1 MANTSGSPDSG
12 FAGAGKAWLVFRS
25 LNAYRI
31 QFLTHDLFAGLTL
44 AAIAIPEQMATA
56 RLGGFTPQIGFFAFL
71 AGSLAFA
78 VFGSNRFLSCGADS
92 TITPIFAGGLALLAV
107 SGSPE
112 YAVLAAALAL
122 MVGLLLL
129 AAGIFRLGWIADLLS
144 IPVTIGF
151 LAGISVH
158 ILISQM
164 PVIFGLPA
172 PGGPMLQRIAIL
184 AGHLNEANPFT
195 LGIGLGVLAV
205 IAASERIDARIPG
218 ALIGLALASAAVV
231 LLGLE
236 SLGVTVLGAVSVA
249 LPVLAIPVISADRL
263 ASLVS
268 LSLIISIVIM
278 VQTAATTRSF
288 LSDPDEPPDV
298 DRDFVGVG
306 VGSILSGLIGA
317 FPVNASPPRTAVVC
331 ETGGRSQLAGLAAA
345 VIIIVLLAFGAALLS
360 RIPNAALGG
369 VLLFVALRIIRVRQI
384 VAIYRQSFGEF
395 LLIISTSAAII
406 VLPIEQGVGI
416 GIALSLL
423 HGIWSTTRARVL
435 VFERVPGTSI
445 WWPSSPNFPG
455 EREPG
460 VIVAGFQA
468 PLSFLNAYHFRR
480 DILDTLQPSTQEA
493 RLIVLE
499 ATGIVEIDFTAAQIL
514 RDLIGRC
521 HADSVDF
528 AIARLESIRAQ
539 EAMARFGINELLG
552 PGHLFRSVEEA
563 IQALGK
569 QGPARDKRSSDRP

>member
-249 LPVLAIPVISADRL
+249 LPALAIPVISADRL

-288 LSDPDEPPDV
+288 LSDPNEPPDV